1 MTQKIMLINEADDE
15 CRIAV
20 VEDGVLQEMLIEH
33 RTKEQIKNN
42 IYKGTVVQVQPS
54 LQAAFVDFGLK
65 KHGFLPSGEI
75 NHTLF
80 SKKNVGGGSPIQQ
93 KIKKGQSVLVQ
104 VTREAIDQKGAA
116 LTTYISLPGRF
127 MVLMP
132 NSNKGGV
139 SKRIEA
145 SEERE
150 RLKSFLSGIETEK
163 HAIIIRTAG
172 VGRDLNDLKKD
183 YTTIKRTW
191 EEIYERY
198 KNMAK
203 PGLIQEESDVIAR
216 TLRDYYTEDIQEI
229 WVDNPETFQKVH
241 QFLKEVSPRKQKDLK
256 LFVGDRSLFSTYKI
270 ERQVEQLTSREVKL
284 NSGGSIVIEQTE
296 ALVSIDVNSGRSNQ
310 EGDIDATAL
319 RTNLEAAREIARHLR
334 LRNMGGLIV
343 VDFIDMDREESRRKV
358 ELELQQA
365 MERDKA
371 HRKYNPISQFGIL
384 EMSRQRLSIGISS
397 TVESVCPTCNG
408 KGRIL
413 SLLASTNYIIRSIR
427 EIAANGHLQRIEGKL
442 PLSLANHLLNERR
455 QSIADLELEF
465 GINILLR
472 GDPGVPIFN
481 ESLLKPVYDKDKS
494 PKTSVDEP
502 VVVAPV
508 AAEPEAKPDTTQAET
523 SRKKHRRRDKDTA
536 GKRPGGVEDPPA
548 TEQVAASSKGEP
560 AADPSDPLPRQ
571 QPPVEA
577 TSPVEDMNK
586 THEVSPVRRESIVP
600 GPASMIHQS
609 CLFRNV
615 RELDADELAAITVS
629 FENRLKGKIN
639 NKPPVPINAQYL
651 WKTFRATETEKDEA
665 AEPQITS
672 SVTADAVSDRDPAPG
687 SPTDQS
693 EALASVSEGHRS
705 PVVEKQDE
713 GDESAAAEL
722 ETGEGKASDLPAT
735 EGEAKTEA
743 AARKPGRSRRGRKH
757 NPSIQKTD
765 TDEGEPVAAG
775 KGTGLKSI
783 EKADA
788 AIEIAGSNAES
799 KTVAPVTG
807 VKEFEA
813 STEEPSAAGSTEP
826 TPVSEKSKK
835 TSTARKKTTSGRSAP
850 ARKRKSPTPS
860 AKDGENKDKDTPKAG
875 SQKKTTRVKKPLATE
890 EADPDQEK
898 VPARRKSPRTR
909 KKPAPKNE
917 E

>member
-15 CRIAV
+15 CRIAI
-20 VEDGVLQEMLIEH
+20 VEDGLLQEMLIEH

-75 NHTLF
+75 NHALLT
-80 SKKNVGGGSPIQQ
+80 KKNIGGGSPIQQ

-116 LTTYISLPGRF
+116 LTTFISLPGRF

-139 SKRIEA
+139 SKRIED

-191 EEIYERY
+191 EAIYEKY

-203 PGLIQEESDVIAR
+203 PGLIQEEADVITR
-216 TLRDYYTEDIQEI
+216 TLRDYYSEDIQEI

-241 QFLKEVSPRKQKDLK
+241 HFLKEVSPRKQKDLR
-256 LFVGDRSLFSTYKI
+256 LFVGDRSLFSTYRI
-270 ERQVEQLTSREVKL
+270 ERQVEQLTSREIKL

-319 RTNLEAAREIARHLR
+319 RTNLEAAREIARQLR

-343 VDFIDMDREESRRKV
+343 IDFIDMDREESRRKV
-358 ELELQQA
+358 ESELQRA

-413 SLLASTNYIIRSIR
+413 SLLASTNHIIRSIR
-427 EIAANGHLQRIEGKL
+427 EIAANGNLQRVEGKL
-442 PLSLANHLLNERR
+442 PLNLANHLLNERR

-472 GDPGVPIFN
+472 GDPSVTVFN
-481 ESLLKPVYDKDKS
+481 ESLLKPVYDKETGA
-494 PKTSVDEP
+494 KTVANEP
-502 VVVAPV
+502 VPIPMA
-508 AAEPEAKPDTTQAET
+508 AAEPDRKSDDSKTETPRKKPRRREKEPIEKRSDEVESEGAIEQTAVDADELPLATSQALPSEQDTAVTPAAVTEETPKSIEKPD
-523 SRKKHRRRDKDTA
+523 RKKA
-536 GKRPGGVEDPPA
+536 
-548 TEQVAASSKGEP
+548 
-560 AADPSDPLPRQ
+560 
-571 QPPVEA
+571 
-577 TSPVEDMNK
+577 
-586 THEVSPVRRESIVP
+586 IVP
-600 GPASMIHQS
+600 GPVSMIHPS

-615 RELDADELAAITVS
+615 RELETDELAAITIS
-629 FENRLKGKIN
+629 FENRLKGKID
-639 NKPPVPINAQYL
+639 NKPPAPINAQYL
-651 WKTFRATETEKDEA
+651 WKTYRSAETEKTATAETLPETEQEMVSSPDPDTTPMTPDRLLEPTEPVNEDVDA
-665 AEPQITS
+665 AVPEKVLNAAAPSDVEPEMATEKI
-672 SVTADAVSDRDPAPG
+672 
-687 SPTDQS
+687 
-693 EALASVSEGHRS
+693 EALPSAETDPNAGTEIKKPVKPRRS
-705 PVVEKQDE
+705 RRRHPATPKANVGDAEQVLANSDTGPPMTIEPVIE
-713 GDESAAAEL
+713 DESAGTKPEANGVIAESDTTSAKKTKKPSTARKSSTAGGRSAQARQRKTPKPPSQNG
-722 ETGEGKASDLPAT
+722 ETKPEKTDRA
-735 EGEAKTEA
+735 EAKDELIDAPKTTAAPKGDTEKEKKA
-743 AARKPGRSRRGRKH
+743 PVRRKPARTG
-757 NPSIQKTD
+757 QK
-765 TDEGEPVAAG
+765 
-775 KGTGLKSI
+775 
-783 EKADA
+783 
-788 AIEIAGSNAES
+788 AES
-799 KTVAPVTG
+799 KTQ
-807 VKEFEA
+807 K
-813 STEEPSAAGSTEP
+813 TEI
-826 TPVSEKSKK
+826 
-835 TSTARKKTTSGRSAP
+835 
-850 ARKRKSPTPS
+850 
-860 AKDGENKDKDTPKAG
+860 
-875 SQKKTTRVKKPLATE
+875 
-890 EADPDQEK
+890 
-898 VPARRKSPRTR
+898 
-909 KKPAPKNE
+909 
-917 E
+917 